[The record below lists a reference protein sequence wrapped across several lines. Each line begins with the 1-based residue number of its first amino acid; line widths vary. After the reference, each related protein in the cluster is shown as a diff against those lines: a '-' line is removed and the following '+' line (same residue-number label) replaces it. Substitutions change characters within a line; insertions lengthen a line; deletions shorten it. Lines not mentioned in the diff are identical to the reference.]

1 MGWGLRRKI
10 ARPEFDVTFDAK
22 ASDTQEGNDRANWL
36 TIT

>member
-1 MGWGLRRKI
+1 MGWGLKRKSPGQ
-10 ARPEFDVTFDAK
+10 RFDVTFDAK